1 MINPPHLPLPGHGAT
16 AERLRLL
23 ADLGRHDLV
32 EARLGE
38 GHADAVAIRVELGDL
53 GKPETPPGERWG
65 VWAAAPSSVRAEHT
79 PGGWRLTGDR
89 PWCSGAAWCTDALVT
104 AVADD
109 GIRLFAVRNEP
120 PHARPVDGTWP
131 AIGMAGS
138 DSRTIR
144 FDAAPARPVGE
155 PGQYVNRPG
164 FWHGGIGVAACWYG
178 GALGVADRLLTAPD
192 LRPRGPG
199 DLSAAD
205 GGSRRSADLSVAD
218 RGSRRSADLSA
229 ADGGP
234 RGRTRLSAADL
245 GPHGLAHLG
254 AVDVALGA
262 ARAVLA
268 EAAAEIDAD
277 PTRNVHRLALRVRA
291 TVEAAATQVL
301 DHVGRA
307 LGAGPLSR
315 DEQHARRVADLTV
328 YLRQSHAEK
337 DLEQLG
343 AAILASPEEATDL
356 ASPEEATDLASP
368 GESTDLAPPEE
379 AEGLGRRGAATDVG
393 RPDPGA
399 LRSAS
404 LPRLGVARGDGE
416 PW

>member
-1 MINPPHLPLPGHGAT
+1 MINAPDLPLPGHGAT
-16 AERLRLL
+16 AERFRLL
-23 ADLGRHDLV
+23 AALGREDLV
-32 EARLGE
+32 AARLGE

-53 GKPETPPGERWG
+53 EKPATPPGERWG
-65 VWAAAPSSVRAEHT
+65 VWAAAPSAVRAEHT
-79 PGGWRLTGDR
+79 TRGWRLTGDR

-104 AVADD
+104 AAADD

-120 PHARPVDGTWP
+120 PRARPVDGTWP

-144 FDAAPARPVGE
+144 FDAAPPRPVGD
-155 PGQYVNRPG
+155 PGRYVDRPG

-178 GALGVADRLLTAPD
+178 GALGVADRLL
-192 LRPRGPG
+192 
-199 DLSAAD
+199 SATD
-205 GGSRRSADLSVAD
+205 
-218 RGSRRSADLSA
+218 
-229 ADGGP
+229 P
-234 RGRTRLSAADL
+234 

-277 PTRNVHRLALRVRA
+277 PARTVHRLALRARA

-307 LGAGPLSR
+307 LGAGPLCR
-315 DEQHARRVADLTV
+315 DERHARRVADLTV

-343 AAILASPEEATDL
+343 AAIVAQAREAGSP
-356 ASPEEATDLASP
+356 
-368 GESTDLAPPEE
+368 
-379 AEGLGRRGAATDVG
+379 
-393 RPDPGA
+393 
-399 LRSAS
+399 
-404 LPRLGVARGDGE
+404 
-416 PW
+416 W